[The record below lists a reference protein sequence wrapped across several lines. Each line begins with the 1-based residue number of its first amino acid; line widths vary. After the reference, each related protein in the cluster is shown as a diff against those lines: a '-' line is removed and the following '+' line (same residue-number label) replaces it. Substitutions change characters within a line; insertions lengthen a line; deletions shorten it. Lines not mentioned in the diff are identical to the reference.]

1 MPEAVIRVA
10 AAVVAVAVV
19 AAVDVVAVVVAKM
32 TNMINVTTITNETKS
47 IQAVP
52 QLGIGFRPELAR
64 FIEQQENLQ
73 FVEIVAEDFMHLEC
87 IPQALRDL
95 QKRGVTIIPHSLSL
109 SVGGAERVAVKRIE
123 HLNSLAKYFDS
134 PFVSDHIAF
143 VRAGNI
149 ESGHLLP
156 VRRTEANLAVICENV
171 YSVKAGLSVP
181 FVLENIATTFDWP
194 DNEMDEATF
203 VTAVLEQTD
212 SRLLLDV
219 SNLFANSH
227 NLNFDAIGY
236 LQALPLER
244 LEYVHMAGGIFKN
257 GLYHDSHCHSLKE
270 QSLKLLSA
278 LKGICS
284 VPRVML
290 ERDDSFPSMAEL
302 SDELEAIANA

>member
-19 AAVDVVAVVVAKM
+19 AAVDVVVVVVAKM

-156 VRRTEANLAVICENV
+156 VRRTEANLAVVCENV
-171 YSVKAGLSVP
+171 HSVKAGLSVP

>member
-1 MPEAVIRVA
+1 
-10 AAVVAVAVV
+10 
-19 AAVDVVAVVVAKM
+19 
-32 TNMINVTTITNETKS
+32 
-47 IQAVP
+47 
-52 QLGIGFRPELAR
+52 GFRPELAR
-64 FIEQQENLQ
+64 FIEQQENVQ
-73 FVEIVAEDFMHLEC
+73 FVEIIAEDFMHLEC
-87 IPQALRDL
+87 VPQALRDL

-109 SVGGAERVAVKRIE
+109 SVGGAEPVAVERIE
-123 HLNSLAKYFDS
+123 HLNSLAQYFDS

-156 VRRTEANLAVICENV
+156 VRRTEANLAVVCQNV
-171 YSVKAGLSVP
+171 HSVKAGLSVP

-227 NLNFDAIGY
+227 NLKFDAIGY
-236 LQALPLER
+236 LQSLPLER

-302 SDELEAIANA
+302 VDELEAIANA